1 MTIFL
6 AVVLS
11 SSFLIFLSRSV
22 TLFLLKFPLKYTFV
36 TFFLSFSLRFYL
48 QYVFLLHLSRN
59 LDLCCIGG
67 RIRKNPAER
76 KRETEEAE
84 IPDSEEMI
92 LAATSLFLDSSRY
105 FIVILKKHILLG
117 GKVVVSSS

>member
-1 MTIFL
+1 MFSFFIFRAIL
-6 AVVLS
+6 IYAVLEEGS
-11 SSFLIFLSRSV
+11 ERI
-22 TLFLLKFPLKYTFV
+22 
-36 TFFLSFSLRFYL
+36 L
-48 QYVFLLHLSRN
+48 Q
-59 LDLCCIGG
+59 
-67 RIRKNPAER
+67 KER
-76 KRETEEAE
+76 EKHEEAE

>member
-22 TLFLLKFPLKYTFV
+22 TLFLLKFFLKYTFV
-36 TFFLSFSLRFYL
+36 SFFLSLRFYF

>member
-11 SSFLIFLSRSV
+11 PSFLIFLSRSV
-22 TLFLLKFPLKYTFV
+22 TLFLLKFFLKYTFV
-36 TFFLSFSLRFYL
+36 SFFLSLRFYF

-76 KRETEEAE
+76 KRETGEAE

-105 FIVILKKHILLG
+105 ILHCDSKKHILLG
-117 GKVVVSSS
+117 GKAIVSSS

>member
-22 TLFLLKFPLKYTFV
+22 TLFLLKFSLKYTFV
-36 TFFLSFSLRFYL
+36 SFFLSLRFYF